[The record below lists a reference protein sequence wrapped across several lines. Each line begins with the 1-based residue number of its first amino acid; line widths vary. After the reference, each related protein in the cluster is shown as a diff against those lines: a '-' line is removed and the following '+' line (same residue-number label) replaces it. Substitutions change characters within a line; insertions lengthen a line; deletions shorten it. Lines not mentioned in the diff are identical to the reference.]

1 MPSQDDFFE
10 STAGLAQQVGRQTQ
24 IQVLTEH
31 DLAFKSRPCR
41 VDFYDVTL
49 PKNRRNKRS
58 HWNVSWPLW
67 SRPGASITVAA
78 SFSGCLLLFGCGKSE
93 STGSASETSV
103 SKPTKPYT
111 IGTVIEFQSGRT
123 AAMYEVSGWSHP
135 EERFTRT
142 EGNSATLAIGTPPKA
157 GPLKLR
163 LQAAGLINPPD
174 LPHQPVEVYANGQ
187 RIWVFAASVSC
198 SLRRI
203 ERRGG
208 GRQTGAG
215 RNRGGPINSA
225 LERASAEASH
235 SVRFRHA
242 ATISAIVSS
251 SDLVMSQA
259 GKCCFIFRKSL

>member
-1 MPSQDDFFE
+1 MTWLS
-10 STAGLAQQVGRQTQ
+10 
-24 IQVLTEH
+24 
-31 DLAFKSRPCR
+31 SRDR
-41 VDFYDVTL
+41 VA
-49 PKNRRNKRS
+49 
-58 HWNVSWPLW
+58 W

-93 STGSASETSV
+93 SPGSVSETSV

-111 IGTVIEFQSGRT
+111 IGTVIEFQPVGT
-123 AAMYEVSGWSHP
+123 AAMYEVSGWSHA
-135 EERFTRT
+135 EERFTWT

-198 SLRRI
+198 FLRRI

-215 RNRGGPINSA
+215 RNRGGPINPA
-225 LERASAEASH
+225 LERASAEAFH

-251 SDLVMSQA
+251 SDLLMSQA